1 MLCIS
6 KTWLQL
12 FKVSAH
18 SGLNTWR
25 YRIDLRM
32 LRFDSFTSFYVI
44 WCLPHLKQVLANC
57 LSQICVLAW
66 WGCWRVQD
74 SCHPR
79 HSCHVKPWTSSLTT
93 RQALIGVNPGPEPY
107 TQFETLP
114 VSRTLEPEVLRRH
127 NVLETGQSIEFLTK
141 LAVKLFNFECSQMLV
156 WKYLSSGLSMATSFT
171 SFAAFSCPR
180 LCPTLCTGRTSFFR
194 KLHSHSQLH
203 LVPILSSL
211 RWDILRNFCT
221 IHLGLLSGH
230 KNESCSCLWY

>member
-1 MLCIS
+1 MA
-6 KTWLQL
+6 
-12 FKVSAH
+12 VSHWSPEA
-18 SGLNTWR
+18 
-25 YRIDLRM
+25 
-32 LRFDSFTSFYVI
+32 VI
-44 WCLPHLKQVLANC
+44 WFSYVFLCDLMPPTPEAGSGKLSFSNLCFGLMRLLTSARFLLPL
-57 LSQICVLAW
+57 
-66 WGCWRVQD
+66 
-74 SCHPR
+74 

-93 RQALIGVNPGPEPY
+93 CQALIGVNPGPEPY

-221 IHLGLLSGH
+221 IHLGLLSCH
-230 KNESCSCLWY
+230 RNENCSCLWS